1 MTSTVEENSDG
12 AASREALVERAM
24 GKLAANLTPHQ
35 RALVMGG
42 VRIGV
47 LETAHEI
54 AKTYPQLARRLYE
67 RFGMEG
73 WEE

>member
-1 MTSTVEENSDG
+1 MSIAEGTVN
-12 AASREALVERAM
+12 REALVERIM
-24 GKLAANLTPHQ
+24 EKLSVGLSEHQ

-73 WEE
+73 WDE